1 MHTLKTK
8 NTVLKTMTYL
18 SNLRVSA
25 GNDECLFSLVSSK
38 GGSFVPPGKDEAI
51 KWDDGYKLTIA
62 RVGKPAVTAR
72 LSPSD
77 VDLLVS
83 LLEKYQDCL
92 EA

>member
-1 MHTLKTK
+1 
-8 NTVLKTMTYL
+8 MTYL